1 MSLFAG
7 HRDFSLIKHFNRELI
22 NDIVQ
27 QEIGYYKLNLDQ
39 TNDNMYGESRVKLY
53 YEPILLNVLIVK
65 NPQTYAADPFGT
77 DVVQNVDYA
86 FFREDL
92 IDLELKPDIGDI
104 ILWRNNYWEIDS
116 FVENNFFGG
125 KDPDYSLSDDTRAF
139 GGNVSIIVSTHLA
152 RIDKL
157 NLIKWSTD

>member
-1 MSLFAG
+1 MALFASS
-7 HRDFSLIKHFNRELI
+7 RDFSLVKHFNRELI
-22 NDIVQ
+22 NDIAQ

-39 TNDNMYGESRVKLY
+39 TRANVYGESPIKLY
-53 YEPILLNVLIVK
+53 YEPILVNTLIVK
-65 NPQTYAADPFGT
+65 NPQAYTTDQFGT
-77 DVVQNVDYA
+77 DVSQTVDYA

-116 FVENNFFGG
+116 FIENNFFGG
-125 KDPDYSLSDDTRAF
+125 KDPDYSLSTDTREF

>member
-1 MSLFAG
+1 MALFASS
-7 HRDFSLIKHFNRELI
+7 RDFSLVKHFNKELI
-22 NDIVQ
+22 NDITQ
-27 QEIGYYKLNLDQ
+27 QEIGYYKLNLEQ
-39 TNDNMYGESRVKLY
+39 TQANIYGESPIKLY

-65 NPQTYAADPFGT
+65 NPQAYTTDQFGT
-77 DVVQNVDYA
+77 DVSQTVDYA

-92 IDLELKPDIGDI
+92 IDLDLKPDIGDI

-125 KDPDYSLSDDTRAF
+125 KDPDYSLSDDTREF
-139 GGNVSIIVSTHLA
+139 GGNVSIIVSSHLA